1 MASSPR
7 QLSSAC
13 PRVAED
19 NRYAGD
25 SGGGSAAGD
34 TAGEKDTASEEDAG
48 GKERVQVGRIQM
60 GTLLVW
66 MLQVG
71 TIQGSILQVGLH
83 TAQVGYLRLGHT
95 HRWFRPALCLSLSH
109 GLPYDGQK
117 ERSFA
122 LDPGFSPSPGLT
134 LDCEPVGADPQG
146 PAPAT
151 QPKADMTSGTSHHP
165 L

>member
-34 TAGEKDTASEEDAG
+34 TAGEKDTASQEDAG

-60 GTLLVW
+60 GTCW
-66 MLQVG
+66 CGCCRWGQYEG
-71 TIQGSILQVGLH
+71 AYYRWGCTQ
-83 TAQVGYLRLGHT
+83 
-95 HRWFRPALCLSLSH
+95 HRW
-109 GLPYDGQK
+109 D
-117 ERSFA
+117 
-122 LDPGFSPSPGLT
+122 
-134 LDCEPVGADPQG
+134 
-146 PAPAT
+146 
-151 QPKADMTSGTSHHP
+151 TSG
-165 L
+165 